1 MNKILIQNPRIIN
14 EGRSF
19 IGSVLV
25 EGDKIAAVFEGEVP
39 GNVRAEANQVIDA
52 TGKWLKIS
60 WREFSDKVM
69 LTAKA
74 MAEFG
79 IKVQENIG
87 VYSQNMPQCLYT
99 DFGAYGNRVVSIP
112 MYATNS
118 PGQIEYIINDAKI
131 RTLFV
136 GEQLQYNNAFKV
148 QKDSKYL
155 ERLVVFDPAV
165 KMNPED
171 KTSIYFDDFLRLG
184 DNAHAESTV
193 KIRMTE
199 AVPEDLA
206 TIIYTSGTTGESKGV
221 MLPHSCYLE
230 AMRIHDVRLPLVTDK
245 DLSMSFLPMTHI
257 FEKAWCYYC
266 LHKGVTIAINQDP
279 KMIQKT
285 LPEVHPTLMCNV
297 PRFWEK
303 VYAGVHEKI
312 NSASPAMKKI
322 FLDAIETG
330 RRYNLEYK
338 NKGIPAPCS
347 LKLKFQFYNKTVFT
361 LLKKVLGIERGRFF
375 PVAGAPLSDTVN
387 EFLQSVNIPIAYGY
401 GLSET
406 TATVCF
412 YPEIGFQFGSIGE
425 VMPGVQVKID
435 PGNNEILVK
444 GKTVMSGYYNKPE
457 ETRKAFTEDG
467 FFRTGDAG
475 RLEGNTLF
483 FTERIK
489 DLYKTSN
496 GKYIAPQAIEMV
508 MSGDNYIE
516 QIAVIGDQ
524 RKFVSA
530 LIVPAYP
537 LLEKYAGEKG
547 ISFESREE
555 LVKNKDIIRFIEARV
570 EEHQKNLASYEKIKR
585 FTLLPEPFMM
595 GCELTDTLKLRRPVV
610 LQKYA
615 TEIEAMYEE

>member
-1 MNKILIQNPRIIN
+1 MIYYHFAELIHRQA
-14 EGRSF
+14 E
-19 IGSVLV
+19 
-25 EGDKIAAVFEGEVP
+25 KY
-39 GNVRAEANQVIDA
+39 GNRTALKHRDNA

-221 MLPHSCYLE
+221 MLPHSCYLG

-375 PVAGAPLSDTVN
+375 PVAGAPLSDTIN

-457 ETRKAFTEDG
+457 ETKRAFTEDG
-467 FFRTGDAG
+467 FFRTRDAG

>member
-1 MNKILIQNPRIIN
+1 MIYYHFAELIHRQA
-14 EGRSF
+14 E
-19 IGSVLV
+19 
-25 EGDKIAAVFEGEVP
+25 KY
-39 GNVRAEANQVIDA
+39 GNRTALKHRDNA

-199 AVPEDLA
+199 AIPEDLA

-347 LKLKFQFYNKTVFT
+347 LKLKFQFYNKTVLT

-375 PVAGAPLSDTVN
+375 PVAGAPLSDTIN

-435 PGNNEILVK
+435 PRNNEILVK

-457 ETRKAFTEDG
+457 ETKRAFTEDG

>member
-1 MNKILIQNPRIIN
+1 MIYYHFAELIHRQA
-14 EGRSF
+14 E
-19 IGSVLV
+19 
-25 EGDKIAAVFEGEVP
+25 KY
-39 GNVRAEANQVIDA
+39 GNRTALKHRDNA

-312 NSASPAMKKI
+312 NSSSPAMKKI
-322 FLDAIETG
+322 FLNAIETG
-330 RRYNLEYK
+330 RKYNLEYK
-338 NKGIPAPCS
+338 NKGISAPIG
-347 LKLKFQFYNKTVFT
+347 LKLKFEMYDKTVFN
-361 LLKKVLGIERGRFF
+361 LLKRVLGIERGRFF

-387 EFLQSVNIPIAYGY
+387 EFLQSVNIPIVYGY

-425 VMPGVQVKID
+425 VMPDVQVRID
-435 PGNNEILVK
+435 PENNEILVK

>member
-1 MNKILIQNPRIIN
+1 MIYYHFAELIHRQA
-14 EGRSF
+14 E
-19 IGSVLV
+19 
-25 EGDKIAAVFEGEVP
+25 KY
-39 GNVRAEANQVIDA
+39 GNRTALKHRDNA

-375 PVAGAPLSDTVN
+375 PVAGAPLSDTIN

-457 ETRKAFTEDG
+457 ETKKAFTEDG

-508 MSGDNYIE
+508 MIGDNYIE

>member
-1 MNKILIQNPRIIN
+1 MIYYHFAELIHRQA
-14 EGRSF
+14 E
-19 IGSVLV
+19 
-25 EGDKIAAVFEGEVP
+25 KY
-39 GNVRAEANQVIDA
+39 GNRTALKHRDNA

-347 LKLKFQFYNKTVFT
+347 LKLKFQFYNKTVLT

-375 PVAGAPLSDTVN
+375 PVAGAPLSDTIN

>member
-1 MNKILIQNPRIIN
+1 MIYYHFAELIHRQA
-14 EGRSF
+14 E
-19 IGSVLV
+19 
-25 EGDKIAAVFEGEVP
+25 KY
-39 GNVRAEANQVIDA
+39 GNRTALKHRDNA

-131 RTLFV
+131 HTLFV

-148 QKDSKYL
+148 QKDSEYL

-199 AVPEDLA
+199 AIPEDLA

-230 AMRIHDVRLPLVTDK
+230 AMRIHDIRLPMVTDK

-312 NSASPAMKKI
+312 NSSSPSMKKI

-330 RRYNLEYK
+330 RKYNLEYK
-338 NKGIPAPCS
+338 NKGIPAPCG

-361 LLKKVLGIERGRFF
+361 LLKKVLGIERGRLF
-375 PVAGAPLSDTVN
+375 PVAGAPLSDAIN
-387 EFLQSVNIPIAYGY
+387 EFLQSVNIPIVYGY

-425 VMPGVQVKID
+425 VMPGVQVRID
-435 PGNNEILVK
+435 PANNEILVK

-457 ETRKAFTEDG
+457 ETKKAFTEDG

-496 GKYIAPQAIEMV
+496 GKYIAPQAIEML

-585 FTLLPEPFMM
+585 FTLLPEAFMM

>member
-1 MNKILIQNPRIIN
+1 MIYYHFAELIHRQA
-14 EGRSF
+14 E
-19 IGSVLV
+19 
-25 EGDKIAAVFEGEVP
+25 KY
-39 GNVRAEANQVIDA
+39 GNRTALKHRDNA

-257 FEKAWCYYC
+257 FEKAWSYYC

-330 RRYNLEYK
+330 RKYNLEYK
-338 NKGIPAPCS
+338 NKGIPAPCG

-361 LLKKVLGIERGRFF
+361 LLKRVLGIERGRFF

-457 ETRKAFTEDG
+457 ETKRAFTEDG

>member
-1 MNKILIQNPRIIN
+1 MIYYHFAELIHRQA
-14 EGRSF
+14 E
-19 IGSVLV
+19 
-25 EGDKIAAVFEGEVP
+25 KY
-39 GNVRAEANQVIDA
+39 GNRTALKHRDNA
-52 TGKWLKIS
+52 TGKWLRIS

-131 RTLFV
+131 HTLFV

-230 AMRIHDVRLPLVTDK
+230 AMRIHDIRLPMVTDK

-312 NSASPAMKKI
+312 NSSSPSMKKI

-330 RRYNLEYK
+330 RKYNLEYK
-338 NKGIPAPCS
+338 NKGIPAPCG

-361 LLKKVLGIERGRFF
+361 LLKKVLGIERGRLF
-375 PVAGAPLSDTVN
+375 PVAGAPLSDTIN
-387 EFLQSVNIPIAYGY
+387 EFLQSVNIPIVYGY

-425 VMPGVQVKID
+425 IMPGVQVRID
-435 PGNNEILVK
+435 PANNEILVK

-457 ETRKAFTEDG
+457 ETKRAFTEDG
-467 FFRTGDAG
+467 FFRTGDGG

-496 GKYIAPQAIEMV
+496 GKYIAPQAIEMA